1 MKTHK
6 DKQGESMGKVPE
18 YTKRAVKK
26 YDSKF
31 DKVLVR
37 LPYGTAEI
45 IRSEI
50 GISCNAYINQLVMKD
65 LKKRKLVE

>member
-1 MKTHK
+1 
-6 DKQGESMGKVPE
+6 MGKTPN

-37 LPYGTAEI
+37 LPYGTADK
-45 IRSEI
+45 IRSEL
-50 GISCNAYINQLVMKD
+50 GTSCNAYINQLVMDD
-65 LKKRKLVE
+65 LKRKGLL